1 MIFTFYSYKGGV
13 GRTMAL
19 ANVAE
24 LCYRHGLKVLMI
36 DFDLEAPGLERFFQ
50 VPEALYQPDE
60 VIEQRG
66 IIDLLLSYKELR
78 DLPSDNLNSEEKLEE
93 SEEENFFPFYVEPI
107 SNFIVPLYEENE
119 QGASLSIIQ
128 AGCRRGE
135 DFPEYAQT
143 VHSFNWNDFYDNWDG
158 QEFFEWFRKEID
170 KQADIVL
177 IDSRTGVTE
186 MGGVCTYQLADIVV
200 MFVAPNDQNIDGT
213 VKIAQSLSNPELIR
227 IGRKGRELSLVI
239 VPSRVDNGEKELLD
253 NFQKQF
259 DKKLASFVGYKLPF
273 EKGAFLDLK
282 IPYVPF
288 YAYNEKV
295 AVRDAEKAS
304 ASDLS
309 EAFENLFSILMQ
321 LGGYSHEPIPKKK
334 PRDSFGVSI
343 NQILSEN
350 VLDISINERTSRD
363 ALVVGINRYKDEGL
377 PNLLSPAQD
386 AEAVAQVLEQYGNF
400 RVWRLPEALNRE
412 TKQPRVAKTFEVSL
426 IQLKRALVNLFKPN
440 SKQIPDT
447 ALFYFSGHG
456 LRQDLG
462 IQESF
467 LATSDVFPNLEFN
480 GLSLQWLRR
489 LLQESPIKQQI
500 IWLDCSHSGA
510 LLDFLEGDPGELGQA
525 KDRCFMAACRD
536 FEEAYEALTEPYSV
550 FTKLLLQ
557 GLDPQRIPQQWI
569 TNISLVEF
577 INQNLHN
584 ITQRPIFTNFGQPIN
599 LTRTWEVAGAKSE
612 GKEKIEICPYKGLE
626 YFDCNGEDPK
636 YFYGRE
642 KLTDQLLDRVRQSNF
657 LALLGASGSGK
668 SSVLRAGLLHQL
680 QLGQRLA
687 GSEAWQIQILSP
699 GKHPLENLALSFLDE
714 NLSEIER
721 PTQLDQVKSLL
732 QEGAKGLCKLV
743 QVANSQ
749 RVVLVID
756 QFEELFTLCEEQ
768 EEKDKFCTCLLG
780 ALNQIPEKLC
790 VILAMRVDFLGKCL
804 EQSYSGLGKQIET
817 NLVTVP
823 AMQTEELRAV
833 ITKPAA
839 KVKLG
844 VEEELVEQILRDV
857 QGSPGSLPLVQ
868 YSLTQLWEGRE
879 DNCLK
884 LAKYS
889 QLGGIGGS
897 LNRRA
902 TEVYGQLSTPEKKVA
917 KHIFLNLTRLGE
929 GTEDT
934 RRRVFQ
940 GDLVTAQHPEDLVAR
955 VIRILADE
963 KLVVTSEQ
971 MAKGGEAKREA
982 VVDVPHE
989 ALIRNWELLREW
1001 LDESRSFL
1009 LKQREIEA
1017 AARKWREVGKKGDYL
1032 LQGRRL
1038 REAKDFVKEQG
1049 EVYPLSG
1056 LGLEFLGRSVKQQKN
1071 SRVRAVG
1078 LFLIIP
1084 LLGTSIIGYFIVRE
1098 RQLTEYKQL
1107 LRECAGQEICQGR
1120 VDALEK
1126 LVQAQRN
1133 LQRYN
1138 LRWANLN
1145 SADLNH
1151 ANLRWANLESA
1162 NLESASLIGASLI
1175 GANLIGANL
1184 EEVDLRRVKLNDVD
1198 LDSVNLINVNL
1209 SEVDLSDRNLSNKN
1223 LSKAN
1228 LANTALTRVEA
1239 LGTNFSGANLTGAC
1253 IEDWNINSQT
1263 NLANVQCDYIYL
1275 KADKKDRR
1283 PHNPN
1288 KSFAP
1293 GEFTKLF
1300 QKAFETIDLFFQNG
1314 ADWQAVAYSLDKV
1327 RVENENTLLKV
1338 KAIEDKGDGD
1348 VLISVIVPENSD
1360 KGKIEGDFWQGY
1372 EFAQK
1377 QLEGQFQARIED
1389 KNQEINRL
1397 FHMVNEQRKLIGDRN
1412 ININEGNY
1420 IQENQGDYYQARNA
1434 GIMHN
1439 DRSIISDNA
1448 KVAGELNENQN
1459 PQG

>member
-1 MIFTFYSYKGGV
+1 M
-13 GRTMAL
+13 
-19 ANVAE
+19 
-24 LCYRHGLKVLMI
+24 
-36 DFDLEAPGLERFFQ
+36 
-50 VPEALYQPDE
+50 
-60 VIEQRG
+60 
-66 IIDLLLSYKELR
+66 
-78 DLPSDNLNSEEKLEE
+78 
-93 SEEENFFPFYVEPI
+93 
-107 SNFIVPLYEENE
+107 
-119 QGASLSIIQ
+119 
-128 AGCRRGE
+128 
-135 DFPEYAQT
+135 
-143 VHSFNWNDFYDNWDG
+143 
-158 QEFFEWFRKEID
+158 
-170 KQADIVL
+170 
-177 IDSRTGVTE
+177 
-186 MGGVCTYQLADIVV
+186 
-200 MFVAPNDQNIDGT
+200 
-213 VKIAQSLSNPELIR
+213 VK
-227 IGRKGRELSLVI
+227 
-239 VPSRVDNGEKELLD
+239 
-253 NFQKQF
+253 
-259 DKKLASFVGYKLPF
+259 
-273 EKGAFLDLK
+273 
-282 IPYVPF
+282 
-288 YAYNEKV
+288 
-295 AVRDAEKAS
+295 
-304 ASDLS
+304 
-309 EAFENLFSILMQ
+309 
-321 LGGYSHEPIPKKK
+321 
-334 PRDSFGVSI
+334 
-343 NQILSEN
+343 
-350 VLDISINERTSRD
+350 D
-363 ALVVGINRYKDEGL
+363 ALVVGINNYKYEGL
-377 PNLLSPAQD
+377 PNLSAPAQD
-386 AEAVAQVLEQYGNF
+386 AEAIAQVLENYGEF
-400 RVWRLPEALNRE
+400 QVRRMPEAI
-412 TKQPRVAKTFEVSL
+412 KQEKPVVGKTLEVSL
-426 IQLKRALVNLFKPN
+426 AQLKQALVQLFKPEG
-440 SKQIPDT
+440 KQVPDT

-462 IQESF
+462 IQEGF
-467 LATSDVFPNLEFN
+467 LATSDVYPDLEFH

-489 LLQESPIKQQI
+489 LLQESPVRQQV
-500 IWLDCSHSGA
+500 IWLDCCHSGE
-510 LLDFLEGDPGELGQA
+510 LLNFTDADPGEQGKA
-525 KDRCFMAACRD
+525 RDRCFIAASRE
-536 FEEAYEALTEPYSV
+536 FEKAYEELTEPYSV
-550 FTKLLLQ
+550 LTKVLLQ
-557 GLDPQRIPQQWI
+557 GLDPQRCPQQWV
-569 TNISLVEF
+569 TNFSLVDY
-577 INQNLHN
+577 INQNLQN
-584 ITQRPIFTNFGQPIN
+584 ATQRPIYTNFGQPIN
-599 LTRTWEVAGAKSE
+599 LTRTQELAQAQSKGRE
-612 GKEKIEICPYKGLE
+612 ETEICPYKGLE

-642 KLTDQLLDRVRQSNF
+642 KLTDQLLDQVRQNNF

-687 GSEAWQIQILSP
+687 GSEDWQVQILTP
-699 GKHPLENLALSFLDE
+699 GKHPLESLTLSFLDE
-714 NLSEIER
+714 NLSGIDR
-721 PTQLDQVKSLL
+721 ASQLDKVESLL
-732 QEGAKGLCKLV
+732 QKGAEGLRKLV
-743 QVANSQ
+743 QASTVE
-749 RVVLVID
+749 RLVLVID

-1151 ANLRWANLESA
+1151 ANLRWANLNSADLNHANLRWANLESA
-1162 NLESASLIGASLI
+1162 NLESANLESANLESVNLESANLGSANLGSANLGSAYLNDAKLNDANLKSANLKSANLGSANLGSAYLV
-1175 GANLIGANL
+1175 GANLGSANLNDANLGSANLGSADLESANL
-1184 EEVDLRRVKLNDVD
+1184 ERANLGSADLERANLERAYLNDAKLYSTNLNDANLRSANLERAYLRRANFRWANLRSAN
-1198 LDSVNLINVNL
+1198 LRSVNLESANL
-1209 SEVDLSDRNLSNKN
+1209 NDANLRSANFRWANFRWANLERANLIEAKN
-1223 LSKAN
+1223 LDSSQIK
-1228 LANTALTRVEA
+1228 
-1239 LGTNFSGANLTGAC
+1239 SAC
-1253 IEDWNINSQT
+1253 NWE
-1263 NLANVQCDYIYL
+1263 
-1275 KADKKDRR
+1275 
-1283 PHNPN
+1283 
-1288 KSFAP
+1288 
-1293 GEFTKLF
+1293 
-1300 QKAFETIDLFFQNG
+1300 KAF
-1314 ADWQAVAYSLDKV
+1314 Y
-1327 RVENENTLLKV
+1327 
-1338 KAIEDKGDGD
+1338 KGQ
-1348 VLISVIVPENSD
+1348 
-1360 KGKIEGDFWQGY
+1360 W
-1372 EFAQK
+1372 
-1377 QLEGQFQARIED
+1377 D
-1389 KNQEINRL
+1389 KNEGWI
-1397 FHMVNEQRKLIGDRN
+1397 VNEEANQA
-1412 ININEGNY
+1412 Y
-1420 IQENQGDYYQARNA
+1420 ID
-1434 GIMHN
+1434 
-1439 DRSIISDNA
+1439 
-1448 KVAGELNENQN
+1448 ELKQDKASE
-1459 PQG
+1459 PKEPVDCSRWEK